1 MRLSTFRRPDGTV
14 GHGRVTG
21 DDNRVEDIGDG
32 DLLAVVS
39 GNEHA
44 DGPARATHAW
54 EDLTVL
60 APVLAPPKVLCVATN
75 YQEHIVEGGGDRVD
89 PTRVSP
95 KLFMKP
101 PTSVVGDGATYEIPE
116 ISAAADWEAELCV
129 VIGTSGRAVSE
140 ADALSHVFGY
150 AASNDISLRK
160 LAIGYDRDVNA
171 WAGFFD
177 WLEGKWSDGAAPIG
191 PWILT
196 ADEVPDPQDLPVRLT
211 VNGELKQD
219 GTTADMIHDCR
230 QLVAFASRLFTLQP
244 GDVILTG
251 TPAGVGATS
260 GTFLTDGD
268 VMVADLGPL
277 GRLTTYV
284 SGRSTGV

>member
-1 MRLSTFRRPDGTV
+1 MRLSTYRRPDGSV
-14 GHGRVTG
+14 GHGRVV
-21 DDNRVEDIGDG
+21 DDGAWVEDLGDG
-32 DLLAVVS
+32 DLLAVVA
-39 GNEHA
+39 GEEPA
-44 DGPARATHAW
+44 DGPARASYAW
-54 EDLTVL
+54 DELTIL
-60 APVLAPPKVLCVATN
+60 APVLAPATVLCVATN

-101 PTSVVGDGATYEIPE
+101 PASVIGDGATYEIPE

-129 VIGTSGRAVSE
+129 VIGSGGRAIAE
-140 ADALSHVFGY
+140 ERALDHVFGY

-160 LAIGYDRDVNA
+160 LAVGYDRDVNA

-196 ADEVPDPQDLPVRLT
+196 ADEVPDPQDLPVRLR

-230 QLVAFASRLFTLQP
+230 RLVAFASRLFTLRP

-251 TPAGVGATS
+251 TPAGVGATT
-260 GTFLTDGD
+260 GTYLTDGD
-268 VMVADLGPL
+268 VMVADLGPV

-284 SGRSTGV
+284 TGRSTEV